1 MEDRSDRRTPLRDTL
16 RPVPRF
22 LIGRDLAV
30 ALDGVIPADSS
41 DQSLADDYIAR
52 FAAGELG
59 VRADGARV
67 MDLGSGE
74 GGSVDQFRAAAP
86 GCRWV
91 GVDIADSVESQAR
104 TRDDAEF
111 VLFDGVDLPFDDGGF
126 DLVYCKQ
133 VLEHVAH
140 PAPLLAEVARVLA
153 PGGVLA
159 GSTSQLEAFHSDSR
173 FNYTPFGLAEV
184 MREAGLEVVEMRPGI
199 DGFTL
204 LMRRA
209 MGTPRWFARAWATES
224 PVNRVIGWAGRA
236 TRSDH
241 VSVNTAKLVFCGQFS
256 FLARRP
262 VSA

>member
-1 MEDRSDRRTPLRDTL
+1 MTDPPRRPY
-16 RPVPRF
+16 
-22 LIGRDLAV
+22 
-30 ALDGVIPADSS
+30 PA
-41 DQSLADDYIAR
+41 
-52 FAAGELG
+52 AAAAWLVGEQ
-59 VRADGARV
+59 RTRV
-67 MDLGSGE
+67 LDLGSGR
-74 GGSVDQFRAAAP
+74 GRFAAMLQDAGHQVFGLDRDVDRVAALAQRMGTRLHVAGQVESLPFLSCHFDVVTASQTLHRFAP
-86 GCRWV
+86 G
-91 GVDIADSVESQAR
+91 
-104 TRDDAEF
+104 
-111 VLFDGVDLPFDDGGF
+111 
-126 DLVYCKQ
+126 
-133 VLEHVAH
+133 
-140 PAPLLAEVARVLA
+140 LALTEIARVLE
-153 PGGVLA
+153 PGGHLA